1 MPTPFYVHEYKDKID
16 SLYRLVIVAAK
27 RVNQIAKMERH
38 AFGKKKKPTVTAIE
52 EFEQGKLAY
61 RKNEKEDFSKI

>member
-16 SLYRLVIVAAK
+16 SLYRLVIIASK

-38 AFGKKKKPTVTAIE
+38 VFGKKKKPTVTALE
-52 EFEQGKLAY
+52 EFEQGKLTY
-61 RKNEKEDFSKI
+61 RKNEKEDLSKI